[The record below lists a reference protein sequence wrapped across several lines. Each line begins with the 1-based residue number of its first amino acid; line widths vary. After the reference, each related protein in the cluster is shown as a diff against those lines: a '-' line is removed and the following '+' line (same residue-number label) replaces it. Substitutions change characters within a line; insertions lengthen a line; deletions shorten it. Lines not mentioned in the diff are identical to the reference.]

1 MGTWLSSQFL
11 LLVWCAGRAG
21 AYDHVHHL
29 RFCYDVHLSDSVYP
43 WPNSW
48 FDQPRLQSS
57 GDVCDWLHQ
66 EALHTGDGRMKLM
79 VFSERG
85 KTHIPF
91 KTSERVCV
99 EDGIT
104 TIRPWRNGVPGG
116 TEREVEEA
124 IANFQEAI
132 KASAQWPVDPR
143 LL

>member
-1 MGTWLSSQFL
+1 
-11 LLVWCAGRAG
+11 
-21 AYDHVHHL
+21 
-29 RFCYDVHLSDSVYP
+29 
-43 WPNSW
+43 
-48 FDQPRLQSS
+48 
-57 GDVCDWLHQ
+57 
-66 EALHTGDGRMKLM
+66 MKLM